1 MADYMD
7 DLASI
12 DSLADDYTF
21 FPDLGAFLTPDM
33 LMEHGVAAAAGAGG
47 ILITNNVFDR
57 IEYFADKPGYRAAAE
72 LLVGIAGGRAL
83 YNYNRPAAFGL
94 IGGVSGLAL
103 ASLVQMGLDRM
114 APSTADAAAAAQQ
127 MQADAA
133 AATTP
138 AGLRAL
144 AESTGVVPVP
154 PYYDRYKTSV
164 PTSFR
169 GLAQPMVTG
178 ANYFQTKGMAGLG
191 QGEQGSDAEPDDTEN
206 VNDADLP
213 DIGTWLSGAF

>member
-1 MADYMD
+1 MASYDMD

-47 ILITNNVFDR
+47 ILIANNVFDR

-114 APSTADAAAAAQQ
+114 APAAESSAPP
-127 MQADAA
+127 
-133 AATTP
+133 ATTTAP

-191 QGEQGSDAEPDDTEN
+191 EGEGADALPDDTEN
-206 VNDADLP
+206 VNDADFP
-213 DIGTWLSGAF
+213 DVGTWLSGAF

>member
-1 MADYMD
+1 MAHYDMD

-12 DSLADDYTF
+12 DALADDYTF

-33 LMEHGVAAAAGAGG
+33 LMEHGVAVAAGAGG
-47 ILITNNVFDR
+47 ILIANNVLDRFD
-57 IEYFADKPGYRAAAE
+57 YFADKPGYRASLE
-72 LLVGIAGGRAL
+72 LLFGIAGGRAL
-83 YNYNRPAAFGL
+83 YNYNKPAAFGL

-103 ASLVQMGLDRM
+103 ATLVQMGLDKAM
-114 APSTADAAAAAQQ
+114 AAVSEEAAPAAAAA
-127 MQADAA
+127 
-133 AATTP
+133 T

-191 QGEQGSDAEPDDTEN
+191 EGSEPDDTEN
-206 VNDADLP
+206 ENDADFP
-213 DIGTWLSGAF
+213 DVGTWLSGAF

>member
-1 MADYMD
+1 MAQYDID

-47 ILITNNVFDR
+47 ILIANNVFDR

-114 APSTADAAAAAQQ
+114 APAAEAPA
-127 MQADAA
+127 AA

-178 ANYFQTKGMAGLG
+178 ANYFQTRGMAGLG
-191 QGEQGSDAEPDDTEN
+191 EGEQGADALPDDTEN
-206 VNDADLP
+206 MNDADLP
-213 DIGTWLSGAF
+213 DVGTWLSGAF

>member
-1 MADYMD
+1 MADYDMD
-7 DLASI
+7 DFASI
-12 DSLADDYTF
+12 GALADDYTF

-47 ILITNNVFDR
+47 ILIANNVFDR
-57 IEYFADKPGYRAAAE
+57 VEYFADKPGYRAAAE
-72 LLVGIAGGRAL
+72 LLLGIAGGRAL

-103 ASLVQMGLDRM
+103 ASLVQMGLDRAM
-114 APSTADAAAAAQQ
+114 APSEEAAPAAAA
-127 MQADAA
+127 
-133 AATTP
+133 TP

-191 QGEQGSDAEPDDTEN
+191 QGSDAEPDDTEN
-206 VNDADLP
+206 ENDMDLP
-213 DIGTWLSGAF
+213 DVGTWLSGAF

>member
-1 MADYMD
+1 MAHYDMD

-12 DSLADDYTF
+12 DALADDYTF

-47 ILITNNVFDR
+47 ILIANNVFDR
-57 IEYFADKPGYRAAAE
+57 VEFFADKPGYRAAAE
-72 LLVGIAGGRAL
+72 LLLGIAGGRAL

-103 ASLVQMGLDRM
+103 ASLVQMGLDRAM
-114 APSTADAAAAAQQ
+114 AAASEEAPAAAAA
-127 MQADAA
+127 
-133 AATTP
+133 T

-191 QGEQGSDAEPDDTEN
+191 EGSEPDDTEN
-206 VNDADLP
+206 ENDADFP
-213 DIGTWLSGAF
+213 DVGTWLSGAF

>member
-1 MADYMD
+1 MAHYDMD

-12 DSLADDYTF
+12 DALADDYTF

-47 ILITNNVFDR
+47 ILIANNVFDR
-57 IEYFADKPGYRAAAE
+57 VEFFADKPGYRAAAE
-72 LLVGIAGGRAL
+72 LLLGIAGGRAL
-83 YNYNRPAAFGL
+83 YNYNKPAAFGL

-103 ASLVQMGLDRM
+103 ASLVQMGLDRAM
-114 APSTADAAAAAQQ
+114 AAVSEEAPAAP
-127 MQADAA
+127 
-133 AATTP
+133 AAT

-191 QGEQGSDAEPDDTEN
+191 EGSEPDDTEN
-206 VNDADLP
+206 ENDADFP
-213 DIGTWLSGAF
+213 DVGTWLSGAF

>member
-1 MADYMD
+1 MAHYDMD

-12 DSLADDYTF
+12 DALADDYTF

-47 ILITNNVFDR
+47 ILIANNVFDR
-57 IEYFADKPGYRAAAE
+57 FEFFADKPGYRAAAE
-72 LLVGIAGGRAL
+72 LLLGIAGGRAL
-83 YNYNRPAAFGL
+83 YNYNKPAAFGL

-103 ASLVQMGLDRM
+103 ASLVQMGLDRAM
-114 APSTADAAAAAQQ
+114 AAVSEEAPAAAAA
-127 MQADAA
+127 
-133 AATTP
+133 T

-191 QGEQGSDAEPDDTEN
+191 EGSEPDDTEN
-206 VNDADLP
+206 ENDADFP
-213 DIGTWLSGAF
+213 DVGTWLSGAF